1 MLKLGE
7 AGLVAAVVSLS
18 AALLPVA
25 VGQCF
30 VKPDIQSIRL
40 PAALPSHNQSVWA
53 SPSGRRVS
61 SASLAAWH
69 QAYKVQVTALQ
80 RLSNGSPTALQRLS
94 RPSSYTNAPRTGPA
108 RTTTRSAGQAR
119 TRAT

>member
-1 MLKLGE
+1 
-7 AGLVAAVVSLS
+7 VVSLS

-40 PAALPSHNQSVWA
+40 PAALPSHNRSVWA

-69 QAYKVQVTALQ
+69 QAYKVQGD
-80 RLSNGSPTALQRLS
+80 GSPTALQRLS